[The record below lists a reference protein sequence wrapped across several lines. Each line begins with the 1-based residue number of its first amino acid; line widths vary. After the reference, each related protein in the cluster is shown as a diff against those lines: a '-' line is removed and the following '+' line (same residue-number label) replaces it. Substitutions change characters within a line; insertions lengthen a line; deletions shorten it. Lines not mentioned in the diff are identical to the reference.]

1 MATTIHIRSYH
12 LDGYG
17 HVNNARYLEFLEEA
31 RWAWFEAGGLL
42 PLLGDTKLVVARIDI
57 RYRRSATEGERL
69 DIHSRLSD
77 IQPRRLQVSQ
87 SIILQSSGKVC
98 VEAEV
103 SLMPVLNG
111 RAVSLSPEL
120 QQQLTLLPTP

>member
-1 MATTIHIRSYH
+1 M
-12 LDGYG
+12 
-17 HVNNARYLEFLEEA
+17 
-31 RWAWFEAGGLL
+31 
-42 PLLGDTKLVVARIDI
+42 
-57 RYRRSATEGERL
+57 
-69 DIHSRLSD
+69 
-77 IQPRRLQVSQ
+77 QPRRVQVAE